1 MMDATDY
8 SFIALILFFALI
20 IYLGV
25 PKLIGGALDKRA
37 KNIEDE
43 LSDARRLRD
52 EAQAL
57 LAEYQRKREAAEK
70 EAEEI
75 VASAKLEAERIAE
88 ETRVALKEAV
98 ARRTK
103 LAEEKIA
110 VAEADAIKQVR
121 NAATAAAIAATE
133 DILSEK
139 VKGAKAT
146 EIMDAAIANV
156 SQKLN

>member
-1 MMDATDY
+1 MDATDY

-43 LSDARRLRD
+43 LSEARRLRE

-75 VASAKLEAERIAE
+75 VASAKQEAERIAE
-88 ETRVALKEAV
+88 ETRVAMKETV

-133 DILSEK
+133 EILSEK

-146 EIMDAAIANV
+146 EIMDAAISNV